1 VINSIVLQ
9 DCCEVYQFVTPVVRT
24 IDHSN
29 ASEIHDR
36 WTGVLESWANT
47 ILTETECRTGTTNN
61 INLSVNLD
69 IITMMDGWQ
78 ID

>member
-1 VINSIVLQ
+1 MAIGLGRRKKGVSILENEKVFFPARVINSIVLQ

-36 WTGVLESWANT
+36 CLVVEREFWKVE
-47 ILTETECRTGTTNN
+47 
-61 INLSVNLD
+61 
-69 IITMMDGWQ
+69 Q
-78 ID
+78 IRF